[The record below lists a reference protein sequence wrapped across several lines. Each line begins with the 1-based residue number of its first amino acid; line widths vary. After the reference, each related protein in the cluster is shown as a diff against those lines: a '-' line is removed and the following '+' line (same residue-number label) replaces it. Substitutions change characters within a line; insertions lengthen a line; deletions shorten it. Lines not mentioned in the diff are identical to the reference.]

1 MIFWTIIG
9 IILTLTCIGFIIY
22 INKNWRAREKIWPFI
37 CAIIAGAFAFL
48 TFFTIITIKIG
59 YIEFEQKFMIQKET
73 YSQINLTTNENNIYL
88 ITDIMETNETLT
100 SYQALKKLYGDFSVI
115 PERVLNLT
123 PIGIAQ

>member
-1 MIFWTIIG
+1 MIFWIIIG
-9 IILTLTCIGFIIY
+9 IILTLTCIGSIIY
-22 INKNWRAREKIWPFI
+22 INKNPRAREKNWPFI
-37 CAIIAGAFAFL
+37 CPIIAGALALL
-48 TFFTIITIKIG
+48 TFFSIMITRVG

-73 YSQINLTTNENNIYL
+73 YSQINFNTNENSINL
-88 ITDIMETNETLT
+88 IADIIDANDTLT

>member
-1 MIFWTIIG
+1 MIFWTTIG

-48 TFFTIITIKIG
+48 TFFTAITIRIG

-88 ITDIMETNETLT
+88 IADIIETNETLA
-100 SYQALKKLYGDFSVI
+100 SYQALKKLYGNFSVI
-115 PERVLNLT
+115 PERALDLT

>member
-22 INKNWRAREKIWPFI
+22 INKNRRAREKIWPFI
-37 CAIIAGAFAFL
+37 CVIVAGAFAFL
-48 TFFTIITIKIG
+48 TFFTIITIRIG
-59 YIEFEQKFMIQKET
+59 YIGFEQRFMIQKET

-115 PERVLNLT
+115 PERVLDLT

>member
-22 INKNWRAREKIWPFI
+22 INKNWRAREKNWPFI
-37 CAIIAGAFAFL
+37 CAIVAGAFAFL
-48 TFFTIITIKIG
+48 TFFIIITVRVG

-100 SYQALKKLYGDFSVI
+100 SYQAIKKLYGDFSVI